1 MVAWKREFDLNGGR
15 EMLSE
20 KWELSWE
27 VSSLL
32 RKNGAVQET
41 KLKKIW
47 LVLEKEIFEFLS
59 PYVLQIGFSLEVSLL
74 QINQLRCET
83 RGLKLKGC
91 VSEWMF
97 VSRTKNN
104 DVVNPVCVGL
114 RNEPN
119 EFRANDK
126 RGWYVLRLGTV
137 SLGWFV
143 FLWSTVDGV

>member
-1 MVAWKREFDLNGGR
+1 
-15 EMLSE
+15 
-20 KWELSWE
+20 
-27 VSSLL
+27 
-32 RKNGAVQET
+32 
-41 KLKKIW
+41 
-47 LVLEKEIFEFLS
+47 
-59 PYVLQIGFSLEVSLL
+59 
-74 QINQLRCET
+74 
-83 RGLKLKGC
+83 
-91 VSEWMF
+91 MF